1 MLQPA
6 IGMILLTFV
15 VWFYMYYQRITSMRA
30 LRIGAQ
36 RLATPEAAATLLPE
50 MATRP
55 SNNLKNLFEM
65 PVIFYAVCALALA
78 LRLEDDLMTG
88 LAWTYV
94 ALRACHSAVHCI
106 TNHVISRFLLYVGS
120 SLVLLALVLRLAV
133 LGS

>member
-1 MLQPA
+1 MFHPVIA
-6 IGMILLTFV
+6 MMLLTFV
-15 VWFYMYYQRITSMRA
+15 VWFYMYFQRITSMRA

-65 PVIFYAVCALALA
+65 PVIFYAACAIALA
-78 LRLEDDLMTG
+78 LRLDDDLMAG

-106 TNHVISRFLLYVGS
+106 TNHVMTRFLLYVAS
-120 SLVLLALVLRLAV
+120 SFVLMALVARLAV